1 MWRIMLDDV
10 GKSFCE
16 DKEDLIYI
24 YLGDK
29 FIRNCEGTI
38 ISGK

>member
-10 GKSFCE
+10 GNLYYG

-24 YLGDK
+24 YLGDS
-29 FIRNCEGTI
+29 FIRNL
-38 ISGK
+38 

>member
-1 MWRIMLDDV
+1 MLDDV
-10 GKSFCE
+10 GKSFCG

-29 FIRNCEGTI
+29 FIRNL
-38 ISGK
+38 